1 MINARTEELA
11 ARLQS
16 NSLRLLRL
24 VRRDGAGQA
33 ISGPKLSVLSFL
45 GTSGPAS
52 LASLAAAEQVQAP
65 TMSRLVEGLVEEGLV
80 TRETHATDRRKV
92 RIAITEAGRAL
103 LSDGEVERVAALAS
117 RLRRLADSERRA
129 LARGVELM
137 ERLLKAA

>member
-24 VRRDGAGQA
+24 VRRDGAGRT

-45 GTSGPAS
+45 DTSGPAS

-80 TRETHATDRRKV
+80 TRETHATDRRMV
-92 RIAITEAGRAL
+92 QIAITEAGRSL
-103 LSDGEVERVAALAS
+103 LSDGEAERVAALAA

-129 LARGVELM
+129 LVRGVELM
-137 ERLLKAA
+137 ERLLRAA